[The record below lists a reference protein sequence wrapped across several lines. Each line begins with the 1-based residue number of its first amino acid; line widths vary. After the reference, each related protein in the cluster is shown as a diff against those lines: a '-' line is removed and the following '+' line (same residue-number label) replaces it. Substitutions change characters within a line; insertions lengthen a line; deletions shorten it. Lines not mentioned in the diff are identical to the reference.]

1 LCFYFR
7 HYAKPQTVTS
17 KRIGR
22 HNNNKTTDINKKK
35 KQTILTGDQRHR
47 NDITNGQRVGRHLLP
62 TLLCF
67 IFFPTA
73 QNILKF
79 YANPQMA
86 HLVLPNA
93 QADPSQNQKSHFLPP
108 HQMTIMGIKNLN

>member
-1 LCFYFR
+1 MTGEHGHR
-7 HYAKPQTVTS
+7 K
-17 KRIGR
+17 
-22 HNNNKTTDINKKK
+22 DIA
-35 KQTILTGDQRHR
+35 IR
-47 NDITNGQRVGRHLLP
+47 QRVSRHSLP

-79 YANPQMA
+79 YASPQMA
-86 HLVLPNA
+86 HLVLPDT
-93 QADPSQNQKSHFLPP
+93 QADPSQNQKSHFLPT